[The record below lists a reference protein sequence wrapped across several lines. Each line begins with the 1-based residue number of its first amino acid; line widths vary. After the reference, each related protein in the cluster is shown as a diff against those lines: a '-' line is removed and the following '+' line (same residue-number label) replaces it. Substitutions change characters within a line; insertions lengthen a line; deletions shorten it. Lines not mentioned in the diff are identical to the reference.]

1 LGGFTSLPNPSF
13 LHPIIILFITN
24 RLTALGPSVRIF
36 LILILPNAIIPSGE
50 KMRLKDKKAIVTG
63 AGQGIGRSI
72 ALKLAQ
78 EGANIVI
85 AEVNPDTGTQTA
97 REVEALGRRGL
108 FIAVDVANQKQ
119 VQTMVDQVLRAWRG
133 IDILVNNAGL
143 DRPSTLLKVKEEDWE
158 TVLGVHLKGTLN
170 CIQAVAPNMIENGYG
185 KIINTS
191 SVWGKSGAVSEI
203 CYSSAKAGIIGLT
216 KSVAR
221 ELGRYQINVNVV
233 LPGFI
238 LTPTV
243 SKMAEKYRNM
253 IIENTPLKRGGQ
265 PEEVANVV
273 AFLASDEAS
282 FMTGAMVEV
291 SGGWNM

>member
-1 LGGFTSLPNPSF
+1 
-13 LHPIIILFITN
+13 
-24 RLTALGPSVRIF
+24 V
-36 LILILPNAIIPSGE
+36 
-50 KMRLKDKKAIVTG
+50 RLKEKKAIVTG

-72 ALKLAQ
+72 ALKMAQ
-78 EGANIVI
+78 EGADVVI
-85 AEVNPDTGTQTA
+85 AEMNSKIGSQTQG
-97 REVEALGRRGL
+97 EVERLGRKGL
-108 FIAVDVANQKQ
+108 FISTDVADPKQ
-119 VQTMVDQVLRAWRG
+119 VQEMVDQVLKTWKR
-133 IDILVNNAGL
+133 IDILVNNAGF
-143 DRPSTLLKVKEEDWE
+143 DRPGTLLKVKEEDWDA
-158 TVLGVHLKGTLN
+158 VFGVHLKGSLN
-170 CIQAVAPNMIENGYG
+170 CIQAVAPHMIENGYG
-185 KIINTS
+185 KIVNTS

-203 CYSSAKAGIIGLT
+203 SYSSAKAGIIGLT

-243 SKMAEKYRNM
+243 SKMADKYRDI
-253 IIENTPLKRGGQ
+253 IIENTPFKRAGK

-282 FMTGAMVEV
+282 FMTGAAVEV

>member
-1 LGGFTSLPNPSF
+1 
-13 LHPIIILFITN
+13 
-24 RLTALGPSVRIF
+24 
-36 LILILPNAIIPSGE
+36 
-50 KMRLKDKKAIVTG
+50 MRLKGRKAIVTG

-72 ALKLAQ
+72 ALKMAK
-78 EGANIVI
+78 EGAEVVI
-85 AEVNPDTGTQTA
+85 AEMNPDTGNQTVK
-97 REVEALGRRGL
+97 EIEALGRKAL
-108 FIAVDVANQKQ
+108 FISVDVANQKE
-119 VQTMVDQVLRAWRG
+119 VRAMVEQVLRAWKR
-133 IDILVNNAGL
+133 IDILVNNAGF
-143 DRPSTLLKVKEEDWE
+143 DRPGNLLKVKEEDWDA
-158 TVLGVHLKGTLN
+158 VLGVHLKGTLN
-170 CIQAVAPNMIENGYG
+170 CIQAIAPQMMENSYG
-185 KIINTS
+185 KIVNIS

-203 CYSSAKAGIIGLT
+203 SYSTAKAGIIGLT
-216 KSVAR
+216 KSLAR

-238 LTPTV
+238 LTSTV